1 MRAFVQTN
9 SAIAA
14 FLLLL
19 LFAASQA
26 HALSDAVADKD
37 DRYPFVVEVMFRKHL
52 VCSGTVLFPRI
63 VVTAAHCVT
72 RVVDARERLFADDT
86 LPAAQFAIATVA
98 GGKTALY
105 PAAEILLPPGWR
117 EAVAKPDA
125 LARYAYD
132 LALIVTKEPID
143 IALPRSLTN
152 LTTDW
157 QSVSGDATPP
167 GIEEALVTA
176 LTKKG
181 VMVGFGAD
189 NCSAD
194 QRCGHAGTRRY
205 RAVEIR
211 DSVGCFN
218 DEIEAR
224 EPSGAKLDAAIAE
237 KLPLAVWCT
246 DWGVMPGDSGGA
258 LFVEGP
264 NEQPYFVGVISSHWG
279 SYAAHIVKQEA
290 DKRSF
295 ATALY
300 PSLDFILGEARKL
313 GFVP

>member
-1 MRAFVQTN
+1 MRAVVQRRP
-9 SAIAA
+9 AIAV
-14 FLLLL
+14 FLLL
-19 LFAASQA
+19 LFAANQV
-26 HALSDAVADKD
+26 HALSDATADKD

-52 VCSGTVLFPRI
+52 VCSGTLLFPRI

-86 LPAAQFAIATVA
+86 LPAAQFSVATVM
-98 GGKTALY
+98 GGRPAVYL
-105 PAAEILLPPGWR
+105 AAEILLPPGWR
-117 EAVAKPDA
+117 EAVAKPDS

-132 LALIVTKEPID
+132 LALIVTKDPID
-143 IALPRSLTN
+143 IALPRSLPN
-152 LTTDW
+152 LATDW
-157 QSVSGDATPP
+157 QSVSGDATPT
-167 GIEEALVTA
+167 GIEEAVLTA
-176 LTKKG
+176 LTKNG

-205 RAVEIR
+205 RSVEIR
-211 DSVGCFN
+211 DSVGCF
-218 DEIEAR
+218 DDAIEAR
-224 EPSGAKLDAAIAE
+224 EPSGAKLDATIAE

-264 NEQPYFVGVISSHWG
+264 KDQLYFAGVISSHWG

-300 PSLDFILGEARKL
+300 PSLDFILDEARKL